1 MIKVD
6 QAFLAV
12 WFLAMI
18 FILLLNYNNNLRKNF
33 ESFYLSYFFLDCSAK
48 AILMKF
54 TAKHTLVN
62 VLCCVKTFLK
72 VTEKNTL
79 CM

>member
-12 WFLAMI
+12 WFLAMV
-18 FILLLNYNNNLRKNF
+18 FILLLNYDNNLRKNF
-33 ESFYLSYFFLDCSAK
+33 ENFYLSQFFHDFSAK
-48 AILMKF
+48 PILMKF
-54 TAKHTLVN
+54 TDKHTLVN
-62 VLCCVKTFLK
+62 AFCCVKTFLK
-72 VTEKNTL
+72 LTGKNTF